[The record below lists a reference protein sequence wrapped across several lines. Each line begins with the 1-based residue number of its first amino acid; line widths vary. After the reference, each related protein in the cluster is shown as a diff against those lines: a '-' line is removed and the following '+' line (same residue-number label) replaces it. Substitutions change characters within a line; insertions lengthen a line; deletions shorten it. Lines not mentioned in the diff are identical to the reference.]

1 MAPAMKAA
9 FEQELAKAAEL
20 TGKAKQYGY
29 LSIALTV
36 LALVVIVLAFMKR
49 MLPLLVVVGIGVVL
63 SIAGVV
69 MFPAEFGEA
78 SDYVKRMAVLFVV
91 TALAGVG
98 FAKLAAKKAQP
109 A

>member
-9 FEQELAKAAEL
+9 FEQEFEKAAEL
-20 TGKAKQYGY
+20 TDKVKQYGY

-36 LALVVIVLAFMKR
+36 LALAVVVLSFMKK
-49 MLPLLVVVGIGVVL
+49 MAPLLGVVGIGVIV
-63 SIAGVV
+63 SIAFVV
-69 MFPAEFGEA
+69 MFPAEFKDVSA
-78 SDYVKRMAVLFVV
+78 MAKTMAVLFVV